1 MANSHSTTP
10 LCPGTAASAA
20 ATRPSTAS
28 TRPGSAVKRPGTA
41 KKFSTAELLKSASGL
56 FSVFERNKAQEEVR
70 RLEDDVKGV
79 EKVQAKLAK
88 VSPARVKRHLL
99 TYAPLRSAGAL

>member
-1 MANSHSTTP
+1 M
-10 LCPGTAASAA
+10 
-20 ATRPSTAS
+20 
-28 TRPGSAVKRPGTA
+28 
-41 KKFSTAELLKSASGL
+41 
-56 FSVFERNKAQEEVR
+56 FERNKAQEEVR